1 MKLEAAK
8 SSPPHLPNES
18 VQADRFSKT
27 RVAQSTALLEDYAE
41 LISDLAASEGEAR
54 ATDLARRLGVS
65 HASAIKTVARL
76 KREGLV
82 TSKPY
87 RGIFLTPA
95 GHNLADKARTRH
107 RLVVDFLTK
116 LGVAADVAEADAEGI
131 EHYVSDET
139 LRVFAGFLKRA

>member
-1 MKLEAAK
+1 MKIEVAK

-41 LISDLAASEGEAR
+41 LISDLAANEGEAR

-95 GHNLADKARTRH
+95 GHDLAC
-107 RLVVDFLTK
+107 
-116 LGVAADVAEADAEGI
+116 EA
-131 EHYVSDET
+131 
-139 LRVFAGFLKRA
+139 